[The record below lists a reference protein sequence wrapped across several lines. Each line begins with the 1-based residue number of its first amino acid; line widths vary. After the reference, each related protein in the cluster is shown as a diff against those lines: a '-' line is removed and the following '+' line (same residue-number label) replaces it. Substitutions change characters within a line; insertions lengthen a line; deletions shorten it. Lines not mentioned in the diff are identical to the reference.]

1 MRAAL
6 YSTVAIVVAFSPMQ
20 ARAADVSEAGAKQIF
35 DKLTYY
41 LPKDIVDTGFLKVT
55 PSSQR
60 YEVSVDIAPFLKN
73 LKPTEFAINGL
84 RPFVQFL
91 TPQNDGTWKVEA
103 NDNLNVSGYFTAEG
117 KKSNFTYS
125 IGKYSYESLFD
136 PQLSFFRTSK
146 ANVDK
151 LQFSSDNGQSNVRV
165 GIDSY
170 TGESHTDNVNN
181 GVADLTATMS
191 AKGFNEIVS
200 AGPGPGAGQL
210 TFTAESLDGNVKID
224 KIGFAPLR
232 DLIVFALDKFKANTK
247 TLTADESTRL
257 KALLKANVP
266 FTDDLVEDIRFHN
279 LNVSAQ
285 NMQMKL
291 ADLGYKIDFNGIKPD
306 TRVGFEFNA
315 NDPTVPPGLLP
326 PGTEGAVPKSVSFGV
341 AITGLNLEG
350 VVSYA
355 LEHADFTKEDPL
367 TGADSAAIDKIILP
381 DGNMHIEFTNVF
393 ARSDVYDVSLTGTM
407 LVNPNDSDKPEAD
420 VTIKARDLDKTV
432 NYLQA
437 NAAKVPQYGQ
447 ASFGLLMMKGF
458 GKQESDGSM
467 TWNVKVDKAGK
478 VTING
483 REMPH

>member
-41 LPKDIVDTGFLKVT
+41 LPKDIVDSGFLKVT
-55 PSSQR
+55 PSTQR

-91 TPQNDGTWKVEA
+91 TPQDDGTWKVEA
-103 NDNLNVSGYFTAEG
+103 NDSLNVSGFFTAEG

-136 PQLSFFRTSK
+136 PSLSFFRTSK
-146 ANVDK
+146 ADVENLK
-151 LQFSSDNGQSNVRV
+151 FASDNGPGNVQV

-170 TGESHTDNVNN
+170 AGESHTDNANN
-181 GVADLTATMS
+181 GVADLTATLS
-191 AKGFNEIVS
+191 AKGFSEIIS
-200 AGPGPGAGQL
+200 DPNSGPISI
-210 TFTAESLDGNVKID
+210 TAEGLDGNVKAD
-224 KIGFAPLR
+224 KIGFAPMR
-232 DLIVFALDKFKANTK
+232 DLIVFALDKFKANSK
-247 TLTADESTRL
+247 TLTADESTKL

-266 FTDDLVEDIRFHN
+266 FTDNLVEDIKFHN
-279 LNVSAQ
+279 INVSAQ

-291 ADLGYKIDFNGIKPD
+291 ADVGYKVDFNGIKPD
-306 TRVGFEFNA
+306 TRVGFEFSA
-315 NDPTVPPGLLP
+315 AEPTVPAGLLP

-341 AITGLNLEG
+341 AITGLNVEG

-355 LEHADFTKEDPL
+355 LEHADFTKDDPL
-367 TGADSAAIDKIILP
+367 TAADSAAIDKIILP

-393 ARSDVYDVSLTGTM
+393 AKSDVYDVSLTGTM